1 MEADR
6 LLDGLDA
13 DQRNAVTAPATATVV
28 IAGAGSGKTRVLT
41 HRIAWRI
48 ATGSAVG
55 ERILAITF
63 TRQAAGELR
72 RRIAR
77 LDAAGVRRSD
87 AAAPTIGTFHAVAL
101 QLVRQRIADD
111 GAVMPSFVTNRTS
124 LMAAALDVVPTA
136 SIVRDA
142 LVEVEWAHAR
152 NVGPDVYA
160 REAQRVGRSSALGA
174 ERAVEV
180 YRAYERL
187 KKRRGLVD
195 LDDLLISTLATMRD
209 RPGYADAV
217 RWRFRHLFVDEAQDM
232 NPLQFALF
240 EEIRGSRQ
248 DVFVV
253 GDPMQAIY
261 GWNGADR
268 RLFDALPD
276 RIRGTTVLTLPNN
289 YRCSPQIVAAAV
301 AVSRH
306 SGVEAQVRAVRR
318 TGAPVRRVDYFDEL
332 DEARGIAALL
342 ARHLERHG
350 GIAGQCAVLARTNSQ
365 LEPVRDALAAAGIPV
380 RSQRSATTRNAAIAE
395 VAECADRHELAVWAT
410 DTILES
416 GDVHERAVAEAV
428 RAFLSQ
434 QQPGVVNGRAAA
446 AWIVA
451 SEPAVETDGVELL
464 TFHSAKG
471 REFSCVVVAGVEAG
485 LVPHSSA
492 SAPEALAEEA
502 RLAYVALTRA
512 ADFLYVTSASRRK
525 RRATKPSP
533 FFAVDGGSEAQPNED
548 GTGDVG
554 ARPRF
559 TRPAPTVLERTVAA
573 LRAARDERARAL
585 RRSPETIL
593 SDEEIRRIAVERPRD
608 VESLGAILGDITAR
622 RLAPAILR
630 VLDDDSRH
638 RTPTQ

>member
-6 LLDGLDA
+6 LLEGLDT

-48 ATGSAVG
+48 ATGSAVA
-55 ERILAITF
+55 ERVLAITF

-72 RRIAR
+72 RRITR
-77 LDAAGVRRSD
+77 LDSAGVRRSD

-101 QLVRQRIADD
+101 QLVRQRLADD
-111 GAVMPSFVTNRTS
+111 GAMMPSFVGNQPA
-124 LMAAALDVVPTA
+124 LMAAALETTPNTA
-136 SIVRDA
+136 LVRDA
-142 LVEVEWAHAR
+142 LVEVDWAHAR
-152 NVGPDVYA
+152 NVGPEVYE
-160 REAQRVGRSSALGA
+160 REARRVGRTSPL
-174 ERAVEV
+174 AVERIV
-180 YRAYERL
+180 DAYRAYERL

-195 LDDLLISTLATMRD
+195 LDDLLISTLTAMQE
-209 RPGYADAV
+209 RPAYADAV

-240 EEIRGSRQ
+240 EALRGDRH

-289 YRCSPQIVAAAV
+289 YRCTPQIVRAAV

-306 SGVEAQVRAVRR
+306 SGREAHVRAVRGD
-318 TGAPVRRVDYFDEL
+318 GAAVRFVEYFDEL
-332 DEARGIAALL
+332 DEARGIAALVE
-342 ARHLERHG
+342 RHLQRHG
-350 GIAGQCAVLARTNSQ
+350 GRPEQCAVLTRTNSQ
-365 LEPVRDALAAAGIPV
+365 LDAVRDALGAAGIPV
-380 RSQRSATTRNAAIAE
+380 RSQRSTATRSAAIAE
-395 VAECADRHELAVWAT
+395 IAECTDRHELAVWAT

-416 GDVHERAVAEAV
+416 TDTHERVIAAALQS
-428 RAFLSQ
+428 FLSQ

-446 AWIVA
+446 AWLMA
-451 SEPAVETDGVELL
+451 SEPTTDTDGVELL
-464 TFHSAKG
+464 TFHAAKG

-485 LVPHSSA
+485 LVPHGSA
-492 SAPEALAEEA
+492 TAPEAHAEEA

-512 ADFLYVTSASRRK
+512 ADFLYVTSATRRK

-533 FFAVDGGSEAQPNED
+533 FFADIGGSGEIGAPVAPGDEAE
-548 GTGDVG
+548 
-554 ARPRF
+554 ASRPRF
-559 TRPAPTVLERTVAA
+559 VRSAPTPEESAMVA
-573 LRAARDERARAL
+573 LREMRARQSRAL
-585 RRSPETIL
+585 RRSPESIL
-593 SDEEIRRIAVERPRD
+593 SDDEIRRIAVLQPRD
-608 VESLGAILGDITAR
+608 VESLEGILGTLTAR
-622 RLAPAILR
+622 RLAPAILDA
-630 VLDDDSRH
+630 LD
-638 RTPTQ
+638 RTPAT